1 MMELNMSNYSIL
13 ICDDSLEEIRVL
25 ISMLKSS
32 DYRLIISSNG
42 KDAFNRAAVLK
53 PDLILLDVRMPITD
67 GFATCRLLKA
77 HSDTRHIPVIFLTA
91 ANEVEDRLEGLRIG
105 AVDYIVKP
113 TDVQEVLLRIG
124 IHLRK
129 RVINVDSEENS
140 HNIVTQDDLFVE
152 TACRILEE
160 NLRQAPTLEELASM
174 VGTHRHRLSE
184 LFKHAFG
191 TTVYAWLRERR
202 ISQAAEWLESSEMS
216 MQSIADEL
224 GFSTSGNFSTAFKD
238 RFGVTPSDY
247 RRTLLKSQKTEGASH
262 LAEENSR

>member
-1 MMELNMSNYSIL
+1 MSSYSIL

-32 DYRLIISSNG
+32 NYRLIISSNG
-42 KDAFNRAAVLK
+42 KDACTRAAALH
-53 PDLILLDVRMPITD
+53 PDLILLDVRMPVTD

-77 HSDTRHIPVIFLTA
+77 HAGTRHIPVIFLTA

-113 TDVQEVLLRIG
+113 TNVQEILLRVG

-129 RVINVDSEENS
+129 RMPLVDTNENS
-140 HNIVTQDDLFVE
+140 NKIVTQDELYVE
-152 TACRILEE
+152 AACRILEQ
-160 NLRQAPTLEELASM
+160 NLRQPPTLDELASM

-184 LFKHAFG
+184 SFKHAFG
-191 TTVYAWLRERR
+191 TTVYAWLRECR

-216 MQSIADEL
+216 IQSIADEL
-224 GFSTSGNFSTAFKD
+224 GFSTGGNFSTSFKE

-247 RRTLLKSQKTEGASH
+247 RRTLFDSRKFKSAPHEK
-262 LAEENSR
+262 L

>member
-1 MMELNMSNYSIL
+1 MSNYSIL

-32 DYRLIISSNG
+32 NYRLIISSNG
-42 KDAFNRAAVLK
+42 KDACTRATALH
-53 PDLILLDVRMPITD
+53 PDLILLDVRMPVTD

-77 HSDTRHIPVIFLTA
+77 HADTRHIPVIFLTA

-113 TDVQEVLLRIG
+113 TNVQEILLRVG

-129 RVINVDSEENS
+129 RMPTVDTSENS
-140 HNIVTQDDLFVE
+140 NNIVTQGELYVE
-152 TACRILEE
+152 AACRILEQ
-160 NLRQAPTLEELASM
+160 NLRQPPTLDELASM
-174 VGTHRHRLSE
+174 IGTHRHRLSE
-184 LFKHAFG
+184 LFKRAFG

-216 MQSIADEL
+216 IQSIADEL
-224 GFSTSGNFSTAFKD
+224 GFSTSGNFSTSFKE

-247 RRTLLKSQKTEGASH
+247 RRTLFDSRKLKAAPH
-262 LAEENSR
+262 LKL